1 MVRKYIATANMAVQE
16 KTGGGILYLLPDIV
30 MKVIYLVPLM
40 FIWKTLTESG
50 YQAEMSVSQLLSY
63 TYVNAL
69 LTDMMTVN
77 TYLTAWNYD
86 TRSAEMFT
94 RPLPVFGQV
103 ISRTLGKW
111 GPMLLLFSLPMF
123 LAAPLLGIRI
133 LPGTPWAIPSLVLSV
148 SLGFALE
155 FVFFCVTIRLRNVSW
170 PVYVIRKAVVS
181 FFSGTVIPFQILPF
195 GLERWIRYQPF
206 GSMGGAF
213 LSLYV
218 GSAKAWEVIPVQIFW
233 NLVMWAW
240 AVVWFRRSR
249 ERMVSFGG

>member
-1 MVRKYIATANMAVQE
+1 M
-16 KTGGGILYLLPDIV
+16 
-30 MKVIYLVPLM
+30 
-40 FIWKTLTESG
+40 
-50 YQAEMSVSQLLSY
+50 
-63 TYVNAL
+63 
-69 LTDMMTVN
+69 
-77 TYLTAWNYD
+77 
-86 TRSAEMFT
+86 
-94 RPLPVFGQV
+94 
-103 ISRTLGKW
+103 
-111 GPMLLLFSLPMF
+111 
-123 LAAPLLGIRI
+123 
-133 LPGTPWAIPSLVLSV
+133 
-148 SLGFALE
+148 SLGFAFE